1 LANSGAAKKIF
12 LTGVDGYIAGD
23 IRRTEI
29 DKTIDNYQSLKKKV
43 ELISITPTRYKI
55 KTTSV
60 YAFRLKLIIFKKNNL
75 LLTSQ

>member
-1 LANSGAAKKIF
+1 MEIMERLKGRVDDKFWNGKKIF
-12 LTGVDGYIAGD
+12 LTGVDGYVAGD

-29 DKTIDNYQSLKKKV
+29 DNTIDNYQSLKKKV

-60 YAFRLKLIIFKKNNL
+60 YALD
-75 LLTSQ
+75 